1 MDLLNTFLIF
11 NLTAT
16 LLVMSG
22 FFLMRENVVATV
34 ANAKAK
40 VAEFNMAGAAG
51 AATSLMLLS
60 SVAALFR

>member
-40 VAEFNMAGAAG
+40 VAEFNMAGAVG